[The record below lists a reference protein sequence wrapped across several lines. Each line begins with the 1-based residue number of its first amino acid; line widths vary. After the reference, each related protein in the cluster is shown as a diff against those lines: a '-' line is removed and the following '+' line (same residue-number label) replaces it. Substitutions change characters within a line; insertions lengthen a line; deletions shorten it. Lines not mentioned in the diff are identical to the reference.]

1 MEFNV
6 GDKKYVLEYTFEAAE
21 NQKCVD
27 AMTDIF
33 GGAMM
38 TKIDETKSEALQI
51 RDFLMTISDLPR
63 MAMDMFYAG
72 LLENHG
78 EDGDGTITSRL
89 DAKRLYKQF
98 CKENPE
104 DAMATSYYGLITVI
118 STQMEEDG
126 FFKRTGMGDI
136 LDNMN
141 SAAEKAKKPR
151 KQPQDHKKKQ
161 PTKKQREAMTKA
173 AEKENLSTSE

>member
-1 MEFNV
+1 MKFSVEE
-6 GDKKYVLEYTFEAAE
+6 KEYALEYTFEAAE

-89 DAKRLYKQF
+89 DAKRLYKKF

-104 DAMATSYYGLITVI
+104 DAMATSYYGLITAI
-118 STQMEEDG
+118 SNQMEEDG
-126 FFKRTGMGDI
+126 FFKRTGLADI
-136 LDNMN
+136 LENMGN
-141 SAAEKAKKPR
+141 AVKEVKKPTDR
-151 KQPQDHKKKQ
+151 KKKQ
-161 PTKKQREAMTKA
+161 PTKKQKEAMEKKA
-173 AEKENLSTSE
+173 ETENLSTSE

>member
-1 MEFNV
+1 MNFIVE
-6 GDKKYVLEYTFEAAE
+6 GKEYTLEYTFEAAE

-78 EDGDGTITSRL
+78 EDGDCTITSRL
-89 DAKRLYKQF
+89 DAKRLYKKF
-98 CKENPE
+98 CKENPD
-104 DAMATSYYGLITVI
+104 DAMASSYYGLVTAI
-118 STQMEEDG
+118 SGQMEEDG
-126 FFKRTGMGDI
+126 FFKRTGLADI
-136 LDNMN
+136 LESMGN
-141 SAAEKAKKPR
+141 AVLEIKKPADR
-151 KQPQDHKKKQ
+151 KKKQ
-161 PTKKQREAMTKA
+161 PTKKQKEAMEKKA
-173 AEKENLSTSE
+173 ENPSTSE

>member
-1 MEFNV
+1 MKFLVE
-6 GDKKYVLEYTFEAAE
+6 GKEYTLEYTFEAAE

-78 EDGDGTITSRL
+78 EDGDGAIMSRL
-89 DAKRLYKQF
+89 DAKRLYKKF
-98 CKENPE
+98 CKENPD
-104 DAMATSYYGLITVI
+104 DAMATSYYGLVTVI
-118 STQMEEDG
+118 SNQMEEDG
-126 FFKRTGMGDI
+126 FFKRTGLEDI
-136 LDNMN
+136 LENMSN
-141 SAAEKAKKPR
+141 AVQEVKKPADR
-151 KQPQDHKKKQ
+151 KRKQ
-161 PTKKQREAMTKA
+161 PTKKQKEAMEKKA
-173 AEKENLSTSE
+173 ETENLSTSE

>member
-1 MEFNV
+1 MNFTVE
-6 GDKKYVLEYTFEAAE
+6 GKEYTLEYTFEAAE

-51 RDFLMTISDLPR
+51 RDFLMTLSDLPR
-63 MAMDMFYAG
+63 MAIDMFYAG

-78 EDGDGTITSRL
+78 EDGGDGTITSRL
-89 DAKRLYKQF
+89 DAKRLYKKF

-104 DAMATSYYGLITVI
+104 SPMATSYYGLTTVI
-118 STQMEEDG
+118 SNQMEEDG
-126 FFKRTGMGDI
+126 FFKRTGLEDI
-136 LDNMN
+136 LKSMDNVVK
-141 SAAEKAKKPR
+141 EAKKPA
-151 KQPQDHKKKQ
+151 DHKKKQ
-161 PTKKQREAMTKA
+161 PTKKQKEEMEKKA
-173 AEKENLSTSE
+173 ETENLSTSE

>member
-1 MEFNV
+1 MNITVNGKE
-6 GDKKYVLEYTFEAAE
+6 YILEYTFEAAE

-38 TKIDETKSEALQI
+38 TKIDDSKSEALQI

-78 EDGDGTITSRL
+78 EDGDGEIMSRL
-89 DAKRLYKQF
+89 DAKRLYKKF

-104 DAMATSYYGLITVI
+104 HAMSISYYGLITVI
-118 STQMEEDG
+118 SEQMEKDG
-126 FFKRTGMGDI
+126 FFKRTGLSDI
-136 LDNMN
+136 LESMN
-141 SAAEKAKKPR
+141 KAIQETEKETKKPADR
-151 KQPQDHKKKQ
+151 KRKQ
-161 PTKKQREAMTKA
+161 PTKRQKEAM
-173 AEKENLSTSE
+173 EKKEENHSTSE

>member
-1 MEFNV
+1 MDFKVE
-6 GDKKYVLEYTFEAAE
+6 DKEYILEYTFEAAE

-38 TKIDETKSEALQI
+38 TKIDESKSEALQI

-89 DAKRLYKQF
+89 DAKRIYKKF
-98 CKENPE
+98 CKENPD
-104 DAMATSYYGLITVI
+104 DAMAESYYGLITVI
-118 STQMEEDG
+118 SEQMEKDG
-126 FFKRTGMGDI
+126 FFKRTGLADI
-136 LDNMN
+136 LEKMGK
-141 SAAEKAKKPR
+141 AAQETEKEAKRPTDR
-151 KQPQDHKKKQ
+151 KRKQ
-161 PTKKQREAMTKA
+161 PTKKQKESMEKR
-173 AEKENLSTSE
+173 AESHSTSE

>member
-1 MEFNV
+1 MKFIVE
-6 GDKKYVLEYTFEAAE
+6 GKEYTLEYTFEAAE

-118 STQMEEDG
+118 SNQMEEDG
-126 FFKRTGMGDI
+126 FFKRTGLSDI
-136 LDNMN
+136 LESMGN
-141 SAAEKAKKPR
+141 AVKEVKKPTDR
-151 KQPQDHKKKQ
+151 KRKQ
-161 PTKKQREAMTKA
+161 PTKKQKEAMEKKA
-173 AEKENLSTSE
+173 ETENLSTSE

>member
-1 MEFNV
+1 MKFTVDGKE
-6 GDKKYVLEYTFEAAE
+6 YTLEYTFEAAE

-89 DAKRLYKQF
+89 DAKRLYKKF

-104 DAMATSYYGLITVI
+104 DAMASSYYGLVTVI
-118 STQMEEDG
+118 SNQMEEDG
-126 FFKRTGMGDI
+126 FFKRTGLEDI
-136 LDNMN
+136 LTSMDN
-141 SAAEKAKKPR
+141 AVKEAKKPEDR
-151 KQPQDHKKKQ
+151 KKKQ
-161 PTKKQREAMTKA
+161 PTKKQKA
-173 AEKENLSTSE
+173 AMEKKAETENLSTAE

>member
-1 MEFNV
+1 MKFLVEGKEFT
-6 GDKKYVLEYTFEAAE
+6 LEYTFEAAE
-21 NQKCVD
+21 NHKCVD
-27 AMTDIF
+27 AMMDIF

-38 TKIDETKSEALQI
+38 TKIDDTKSEALQI

-72 LLENHG
+72 LLEHHG

-104 DAMATSYYGLITVI
+104 DTMATSYYGLITAI
-118 STQMEEDG
+118 SNQMEADG
-126 FFKRTGMGDI
+126 FFKRTGLEDI
-136 LDNMN
+136 LENMGN
-141 SAAEKAKKPR
+141 AVQEVKKPTDR
-151 KQPQDHKKKQ
+151 KKKQ
-161 PTKKQREAMTKA
+161 PTKKQKETMEKKA
-173 AEKENLSTSE
+173 ESENPSTSE

>member
-1 MEFNV
+1 MKFLVEGKEFT
-6 GDKKYVLEYTFEAAE
+6 LEYTFEAAE

-78 EDGDGTITSRL
+78 EVGDGTITSRL

-98 CKENPE
+98 CKENP
-104 DAMATSYYGLITVI
+104 DDTMAASYYGLITVI
-118 STQMEEDG
+118 SNQMEEDG
-126 FFKRTGMGDI
+126 FFKRTGLADI
-136 LDNMN
+136 LENMN
-141 SAAEKAKKPR
+141 SVIEAPAKKPA
-151 KQPQDHKKKQ
+151 DHKKKQ
-161 PTKKQREAMTKA
+161 PTKKQKEA
-173 AEKENLSTSE
+173 AEKKAEEKNPSTSE

>member
-1 MEFNV
+1 MKFTVDGKE
-6 GDKKYVLEYTFEAAE
+6 YILEYTFEAAE

-72 LLENHG
+72 LLEHHG

-98 CKENPE
+98 CKENPD
-104 DAMATSYYGLITVI
+104 DATAVSYYGVVTAIA
-118 STQMEEDG
+118 TQMEEDG
-126 FFKRTGMGDI
+126 FFKRTGMEDI
-136 LDNMN
+136 LDSMT
-141 SAAEKAKKPR
+141 EKVKKPK
-151 KQPQDHKKKQ
+151 KQPQDRKRKQ
-161 PTKKQREAMTKA
+161 PTKKQKEAMEKA
-173 AEKENLSTSE
+173 ATEVSPSTSE

>member
-1 MEFNV
+1 MNFKV
-6 GDKKYVLEYTFEAAE
+6 GDKEYTLEYTFEAAE

-38 TKIDETKSEALQI
+38 TKIDDSKSEALQI

-78 EDGDGTITSRL
+78 EDGDGEIMSRL
-89 DAKRLYKQF
+89 DAKRLYKKF
-98 CKENPE
+98 CKENPDDVME
-104 DAMATSYYGLITVI
+104 SYYYGLITVI
-118 STQMEEDG
+118 S
-126 FFKRTGMGDI
+126 
-136 LDNMN
+136 
-141 SAAEKAKKPR
+141 
-151 KQPQDHKKKQ
+151 
-161 PTKKQREAMTKA
+161 
-173 AEKENLSTSE
+173 

>member
-1 MEFNV
+1 MNFTVE
-6 GDKKYVLEYTFEAAE
+6 GKEYTLEYTFEAAE

-89 DAKRLYKQF
+89 DAKRLYKKF

-118 STQMEEDG
+118 SNQMEEDG
-126 FFKRTGMGDI
+126 FFKRTGLADI
-136 LDNMN
+136 LENMGN
-141 SAAEKAKKPR
+141 VAKEAKKPT
-151 KQPQDHKKKQ
+151 DHKKKQ
-161 PTKKQREAMTKA
+161 PTKKQKEAMEKKA
-173 AEKENLSTSE
+173 ETENLSTSE

>member
-1 MEFNV
+1 MKFLVE
-6 GDKKYVLEYTFEAAE
+6 GKEYTLEYTFEAAE

-104 DAMATSYYGLITVI
+104 DAMAASYYGLITVI
-118 STQMEEDG
+118 SNQMEEDG
-126 FFKRTGMGDI
+126 FFKRTGLADI
-136 LDNMN
+136 LESMGN
-141 SAAEKAKKPR
+141 AVQEAKKPT
-151 KQPQDHKKKQ
+151 DHKKKQ
-161 PTKKQREAMTKA
+161 PTKKQKEVMEKKA
-173 AEKENLSTSE
+173 ETENLSTSE

>member
-1 MEFNV
+1 MNFKVE
-6 GDKKYVLEYTFEAAE
+6 DKEYTLEYTFEAAE

-38 TKIDETKSEALQI
+38 TKIDESKSEALQI

-78 EDGDGTITSRL
+78 EDGDGTVMSRL
-89 DAKRLYKQF
+89 DAKRLYKKF
-98 CKENPE
+98 CKENP
-104 DAMATSYYGLITVI
+104 DDTMATSYYGLITVI
-118 STQMEEDG
+118 SEQMEKDG
-126 FFKRTGMGDI
+126 FFKRTGLADI
-136 LDNMN
+136 LESMGN
-141 SAAEKAKKPR
+141 AVQKETKKPTDR
-151 KQPQDHKKKQ
+151 KRKQ
-161 PTKKQREAMTKA
+161 PTKKQKEAM
-173 AEKENLSTSE
+173 EKKSENHSTSE

>member
-1 MEFNV
+1 MKFSVE
-6 GDKKYVLEYTFEAAE
+6 GKEYTLEYTFEAAE

-51 RDFLMTISDLPR
+51 RDFLMTLSDLPR
-63 MAMDMFYAG
+63 MAIDMFYAG

-78 EDGDGTITSRL
+78 EDVGDGTITSRL
-89 DAKRLYKQF
+89 DAKRLYKKF

-104 DAMATSYYGLITVI
+104 SPMATSYYGLTTVI
-118 STQMEEDG
+118 SNQMEEDG
-126 FFKRTGMGDI
+126 FFKRTGLADI
-136 LDNMN
+136 LENMN
-141 SAAEKAKKPR
+141 SVIEAPAKKPA
-151 KQPQDHKKKQ
+151 DHKKKQ
-161 PTKKQREAMTKA
+161 PTKKQKEA
-173 AEKENLSTSE
+173 AEKKAEEKNPSISE

>member
-1 MEFNV
+1 MKFLVE
-6 GDKKYVLEYTFEAAE
+6 GKEYTLEYTFEAAE

-89 DAKRLYKQF
+89 DAKRLYKKF

-118 STQMEEDG
+118 SNQMEEAG
-126 FFKRTGMGDI
+126 FFKRTGLADI
-136 LDNMN
+136 LESMGN
-141 SAAEKAKKPR
+141 AAQEAKNPT
-151 KQPQDHKKKQ
+151 DHKKKQ
-161 PTKKQREAMTKA
+161 PTKKQKEPREKKTETK
-173 AEKENLSTSE
+173 NPSTSE

>member
-1 MEFNV
+1 MNFVVDGKE
-6 GDKKYVLEYTFEAAE
+6 YTLEYTFEAAE

-38 TKIDETKSEALQI
+38 SKIDETKTEALQI

-72 LLENHG
+72 LLECHG
-78 EDGDGTITSRL
+78 EDGDGTITSRS

-98 CKENPE
+98 CRENPE
-104 DAMATSYYGLITVI
+104 DAMAVSYYGLITVI
-118 STQMEEDG
+118 SDQMEKDG
-126 FFKRTGMGDI
+126 FFKRTGLEDI
-136 LDNMN
+136 LDSMET
-141 SAAEKAKKPR
+141 AAKEAAKPT
-151 KQPQDHKKKQ
+151 DHKKKQ
-161 PTKKQREAMTKA
+161 PTRKQTVAR
-173 AEKENLSTSE
+173 AEKTRKENPSPVE

>member
-1 MEFNV
+1 MNFKVE
-6 GDKKYVLEYTFEAAE
+6 DKEYTLEYTFEAAE

-38 TKIDETKSEALQI
+38 TKIDESKSEALQI

-78 EDGDGTITSRL
+78 EDGDGTVMSRL
-89 DAKRLYKQF
+89 DAKRLYKKF
-98 CKENPE
+98 CKENP
-104 DAMATSYYGLITVI
+104 DDTMASSYYGLITVI
-118 STQMEEDG
+118 SEQMEKDG
-126 FFKRTGMGDI
+126 FFKRTGLADI
-136 LDNMN
+136 LESMDN
-141 SAAEKAKKPR
+141 AIQKEVKKPTDR
-151 KQPQDHKKKQ
+151 KRKQ
-161 PTKKQREAMTKA
+161 PTKKQKEAM
-173 AEKENLSTSE
+173 EKKSENLSTSE

>member
-1 MEFNV
+1 MKFVVDE
-6 GDKKYVLEYTFEAAE
+6 KEHILEYTFEAAE

-38 TKIDETKSEALQI
+38 TKIDESKSESLQI

-72 LLENHG
+72 LLEHHG
-78 EDGDGTITSRL
+78 EDGDGTVMSRL

-98 CKENPE
+98 CRENPE
-104 DAMATSYYGLITVI
+104 DAMAASYYGLITVI
-118 STQMEEDG
+118 SNQMEEDG
-126 FFKRTGMGDI
+126 FFKRTGMADI
-136 LDNMN
+136 LESMGSVAEE
-141 SAAEKAKKPR
+141 SAKGR
-151 KQPQDHKKKQ
+151 KQPQDHKKK
-161 PTKKQREAMTKA
+161 A
-173 AEKENLSTSE
+173 AARKPKEGAKPSPAE

>member
-1 MEFNV
+1 MDFKVE
-6 GDKKYVLEYTFEAAE
+6 DKEYTLEYTFEAAE

-38 TKIDETKSEALQI
+38 TKIDESKSEALQI

-89 DAKRLYKQF
+89 DAKRIYKKF
-98 CKENPE
+98 CKENPD
-104 DAMATSYYGLITVI
+104 DAMAESYYGLITVI
-118 STQMEEDG
+118 SEQMEKDG
-126 FFKRTGMGDI
+126 FFKRTGLADI
-136 LDNMN
+136 LEKMGK
-141 SAAEKAKKPR
+141 AAQETEKEAKRPTDR
-151 KQPQDHKKKQ
+151 KRKQ
-161 PTKKQREAMTKA
+161 PTKKQKESMEKR
-173 AEKENLSTSE
+173 AESHSTSE

>member
-1 MEFNV
+1 MKFV
-6 GDKKYVLEYTFEAAE
+6 VDKKEYTLEYTFEAAE

-38 TKIDETKSEALQI
+38 TKIDESKSESLQI

-72 LLENHG
+72 LLECHG
-78 EDGDGTITSRL
+78 EDGDGTIMSRL

-98 CKENPE
+98 CRENPE
-104 DAMATSYYGLITVI
+104 DAMAASYYGLITVI
-118 STQMEEDG
+118 SNQMEEDG
-126 FFKRTGMGDI
+126 FFKRTGMADI
-136 LDNMN
+136 LESMG
-141 SAAEKAKKPR
+141 SAVEEGAKNQKETAEKAAKPS
-151 KQPQDHKKKQ
+151 P
-161 PTKKQREAMTKA
+161 
-173 AEKENLSTSE
+173 AE

>member
-1 MEFNV
+1 MNFTV
-6 GDKKYVLEYTFEAAE
+6 GGKEYTLEYTFEAAE

-78 EDGDGTITSRL
+78 EDGDGSITSRM

-104 DAMATSYYGLITVI
+104 DAKAVSYYGLVTAI
-118 STQMEEDG
+118 SNQMEEDG
-126 FFKRTGMGDI
+126 FFKRTGMADI
-136 LDNMN
+136 LGNMN
-141 SAAEKAKKPR
+141 GVVAENKEQKG
-151 KQPQDHKKKQ
+151 QPQDHKKKQ
-161 PTKKQREAMTKA
+161 PTKKQKEAI
-173 AEKENLSTSE
+173 EKEKPLPAE

>member
-1 MEFNV
+1 MKFLVE
-6 GDKKYVLEYTFEAAE
+6 GKEYTLEYTFEAAE

-78 EDGDGTITSRL
+78 EDGDRTITSRL

-104 DAMATSYYGLITVI
+104 DAMAASYYGLITVI
-118 STQMEEDG
+118 SNQMEEDG
-126 FFKRTGMGDI
+126 FFKRTGLADI
-136 LDNMN
+136 LESMED
-141 SAAEKAKKPR
+141 AAKEVKKPT
-151 KQPQDHKKKQ
+151 DHKKKQ
-161 PTKKQREAMTKA
+161 PTKKQKEATEKKSETK
-173 AEKENLSTSE
+173 NPSTSE

>member
-1 MEFNV
+1 MNFTVDGKE
-6 GDKKYVLEYTFEAAE
+6 YTLEYTFEAAE

-38 TKIDETKSEALQI
+38 TKIDESKSEALQI

-89 DAKRLYKQF
+89 DAKRLYKNF

-118 STQMEEDG
+118 SNQMEEDG
-126 FFKRTGMGDI
+126 FFKRTGLEDI
-136 LDNMN
+136 LENMGN
-141 SAAEKAKKPR
+141 AVKEVKKPTDR
-151 KQPQDHKKKQ
+151 KRKQ
-161 PTKKQREAMTKA
+161 PTKKQKEAMEKKA
-173 AEKENLSTSE
+173 ETEDLSTSE

>member
-1 MEFNV
+1 MKFIVE
-6 GDKKYVLEYTFEAAE
+6 GKEYTLEYTFEAAE

-89 DAKRLYKQF
+89 DAKRLYKKF
-98 CKENPE
+98 CKENPD
-104 DAMATSYYGLITVI
+104 DAMATSYYGLVTVI
-118 STQMEEDG
+118 SNQMEEDG
-126 FFKRTGMGDI
+126 FFKRTGLADI
-136 LDNMN
+136 LESMGNAVQN
-141 SAAEKAKKPR
+141 VKKPTDR
-151 KQPQDHKKKQ
+151 KRKQ
-161 PTKKQREAMTKA
+161 PTKKQKEAMEKKA
-173 AEKENLSTSE
+173 ETENLSTSE

>member
-38 TKIDETKSEALQI
+38 TKIDESKSEALQI

-118 STQMEEDG
+118 SAQMEEDG

-141 SAAEKAKKPR
+141 SVAEKAKEPG

-173 AEKENLSTSE
+173 TEKENLSTSE

>member
-1 MEFNV
+1 MKFLV
-6 GDKKYVLEYTFEAAE
+6 GGKEYTLEYTFEAAE

-51 RDFLMTISDLPR
+51 RDFLMTLSDMPR

-72 LLENHG
+72 LLEHHG
-78 EDGDGTITSRL
+78 EDGDGTIICRR

-98 CKENPE
+98 CKEYPD
-104 DAMATSYYGLITVI
+104 DAMATSYYGLVTVI
-118 STQMEEDG
+118 SSQMETDG
-126 FFKRTGMGDI
+126 FFKRTGMEDI
-136 LDNMN
+136 LESM
-141 SAAEKAKKPR
+141 EKRAR
-151 KQPQDHKKKQ
+151 K
-161 PTKKQREAMTKA
+161 
-173 AEKENLSTSE
+173 

>member
-1 MEFNV
+1 MKFTV
-6 GDKKYVLEYTFEAAE
+6 GEKEYTLEYTFEAAE
-21 NQKCVD
+21 NQRCVD

-104 DAMATSYYGLITVI
+104 DAMATSYYGLVTAI
-118 STQMEEDG
+118 SIQMEEDC
-126 FFKRTGMGDI
+126 FFKRTGMEDI
-136 LDNMN
+136 LGNMN
-141 SAAEKAKKPR
+141 SVVGETKKPR
-151 KQPQDHKKKQ
+151 KQPADRKKKQ
-161 PTKKQREAMTKA
+161 PTKKQKA
-173 AEKENLSTSE
+173 ATEKEVEKENPSPAE

>member
-1 MEFNV
+1 MKFVV
-6 GDKKYVLEYTFEAAE
+6 GDNEYTLEYTFEAAD

-33 GGAMM
+33 GGTMM
-38 TKIDETKSEALQI
+38 TKIDESKSESLQI

-78 EDGDGTITSRL
+78 EDGDKTIMSRM
-89 DAKRLYKQF
+89 DAKRLYKKF

-104 DAMATSYYGLITVI
+104 DAMAVSYYGLITVI

-126 FFKRTGMGDI
+126 FFKRTGMADI
-136 LDNMN
+136 LESMDRAVKEAVAERE
-141 SAAEKAKKPR
+141 AAEKKEKRSP
-151 KQPQDHKKKQ
+151 
-161 PTKKQREAMTKA
+161 
-173 AEKENLSTSE
+173 AE

>member
-1 MEFNV
+1 MNFKVE
-6 GDKKYVLEYTFEAAE
+6 DKEYILEYTFEAAE

-33 GGAMM
+33 GGAMI
-38 TKIDETKSEALQI
+38 TKIDESKSEALQI

-89 DAKRLYKQF
+89 DAKRIYKKF
-98 CKENPE
+98 CKENPD
-104 DAMATSYYGLITVI
+104 DAMAESYYGLITVI
-118 STQMEEDG
+118 SEQMGKDG
-126 FFKRTGMGDI
+126 FFKRTGLADI
-136 LDNMN
+136 LEKMGK
-141 SAAEKAKKPR
+141 AAQETEKEAKMPTDR
-151 KQPQDHKKKQ
+151 KRKQ
-161 PTKKQREAMTKA
+161 PTKKQKESMEKKA
-173 AEKENLSTSE
+173 ESHSTSE